1 LCAAA
6 LAGCSDAKL
15 PTSNKTP
22 PASSPTPAIPAPADP
37 KPPVV
42 QPSIPDRI
50 DSMFV
55 HQMKLVEIPADGFS
69 LASDAVHP
77 DIACPPALW
86 NGAHCWLIYTP
97 YKNSDPSLENPAV
110 LFATSDTTWRTP
122 EGVRNPIIP
131 YPGLG
136 YNSDPDHAFDPVTGR
151 LVQVYR
157 VVTDTLNK
165 IMIMSTANA
174 KQWTKPVVA
183 FQERA
188 HDVVSPSLIIEPDRK
203 AEVWYVKSGIAGCAA
218 TQSTVQ
224 LRTATPDEDSGYER
238 SHWSAPVTVDLT
250 IPGYVP
256 WHLDVLE
263 LSPGAGYVALIAAFP
278 RGANCATSD
287 LWLATSRDGLHWEP
301 NAMPILWRTMA
312 TSTTRSLSTWYRGTM
327 RYDASTDSLDLWP
340 SAMATDKTWS
350 VYHTRIHLSSTLA
363 MLEHVQPGDFKP
375 SFSRVN
381 PMPLHMP

>member
-1 LCAAA
+1 
-6 LAGCSDAKL
+6 
-15 PTSNKTP
+15 
-22 PASSPTPAIPAPADP
+22 
-37 KPPVV
+37 
-42 QPSIPDRI
+42 
-50 DSMFV
+50 
-55 HQMKLVEIPADGFS
+55 
-69 LASDAVHP
+69 
-77 DIACPPALW
+77 
-86 NGAHCWLIYTP
+86 
-97 YKNSDPSLENPAV
+97 
-110 LFATSDTTWRTP
+110 
-122 EGVRNPIIP
+122 
-131 YPGLG
+131 
-136 YNSDPDHAFDPVTGR
+136 
-151 LVQVYR
+151 
-157 VVTDTLNK
+157 
-165 IMIMSTANA
+165 MIMSTANA
-174 KQWTKPVVA
+174 RQWTKPVVA